1 MMRRAIAFIIAVYL
15 LMSCSFSMAE
25 RKTIIKDEYYL
36 GAMRVT
42 RCRDYVSLR
51 EYPDKTSK
59 VLAKVPLDGIVLYC
73 TNNIGQYAPGKYKK
87 QYRLF
92 IRCEYE
98 GQEGYIL
105 KKHLV
110 PAPEFEPVET
120 RQNSDLMT
128 LEEITG
134 SAEQGR
140 KIVLDWKEFNVSV
153 LASYSV
159 ENENDENWEY
169 IRVGCFIDDD
179 PIWGYTE
186 GIKQTGQNPN
196 LKAFMGGTEDEP
208 QVYVYDAEYGLTM
221 LDLMDGVEAW
231 TLTKANCSLGD
242 AAVCTIGE
250 NTGILYIA
258 GTEGPDPV
266 AISSEGNILWRSEI
280 DDPEVYGPT
289 EIRLNPN
296 DIEVYY
302 ESGKIVSLE
311 YNGEVIS
318 ISDAT

>member
-1 MMRRAIAFIIAVYL
+1 MKKLLVILIALIL
-15 LMSCSFSMAE
+15 CMSCSISSAE
-25 RKTIIKDEYYL
+25 RKTVVKDEFYL
-36 GAMRVT
+36 GAMRVV
-42 RCRDYVSLR
+42 RCNDYVSLR

-59 VLAKVPLDGIVLYC
+59 VLAKVPLDAIVLYC
-73 TNNIGQYAPGKYKK
+73 SNNVAQYAHGKYKK

-105 KKHLV
+105 RKHLV

-120 RQNSDLMT
+120 KQNNDLMT
-128 LEEITG
+128 REEIAG
-134 SAEQGR
+134 SAADNRE
-140 KIVLDWKEFNVSV
+140 IVLDWREFNVSV
-153 LASYSV
+153 LAAYNV
-159 ENENDENWEY
+159 VTEEEENWEY
-169 IRVGCFIDDD
+169 IRVGCFIDDE

-186 GIKQTGQNPN
+186 AVKQTGQVPN

-221 LDLMDGVEAW
+221 LDLMDGIEVW
-231 TLTKANCSLGD
+231 VLYKNNCPLGD

-250 NTGILYIA
+250 DTGILYIA
-258 GTEGPDPV
+258 GTDGPDPV

-280 DDPEVYGPT
+280 DDPEVFGPK

-296 DIEVYY
+296 DIEVSY
-302 ESGKIVSLE
+302 ESGKIVTLE

-318 ISDAT
+318 ISDEL